1 MRANSS
7 LTNGYRP
14 VALIPLTFRPGGPER
29 HPKRGALADYRLM
42 LRISEA
48 LPDRPTN
55 EARAFH
61 PAIPIGPGVEGAV
74 RTFRLRA
81 GSNYG

>member
-1 MRANSS
+1 MNEWLQA
-7 LTNGYRP
+7 GG
-14 VALIPLTFRPGGPER
+14 LIPLTFGPGRPSAT
-29 HPKRGALADYRLM
+29 PKRGALASGRLM

-61 PAIPIGPGVEGAV
+61 PPIPTRPGVEGAV
-74 RTFRLRA
+74 RTWPLRA
-81 GSNYG
+81 GSNYR